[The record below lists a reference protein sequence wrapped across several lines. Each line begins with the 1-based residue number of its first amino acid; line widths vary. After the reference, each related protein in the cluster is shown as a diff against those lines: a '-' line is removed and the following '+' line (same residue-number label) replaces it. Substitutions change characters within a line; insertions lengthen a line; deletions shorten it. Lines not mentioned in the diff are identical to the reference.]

1 MVVDGRAKKTKFL
14 PSNGGCPQNSDLV
27 RNFNQHIGSDAHKAC
42 VEGARTKLA
51 SPLSSRLSAE
61 AERQQAVMTQLFRV
75 SAFQAKNK
83 LSFHA
88 YEELIMLLFAA
99 GVDVGDVDH
108 SRWVFDFD

>member
-1 MVVDGRAKKTKFL
+1 
-14 PSNGGCPQNSDLV
+14 
-27 RNFNQHIGSDAHKAC
+27 
-42 VEGARTKLA
+42 
-51 SPLSSRLSAE
+51 
-61 AERQQAVMTQLFRV
+61 MTQLFRV

-108 SRWVFDFD
+108 SRMTAREMNEVVAGITLLQIYLRLLRHSKMNLIKLAFPPRKQRS

>member
-1 MVVDGRAKKTKFL
+1 
-14 PSNGGCPQNSDLV
+14 
-27 RNFNQHIGSDAHKAC
+27 
-42 VEGARTKLA
+42 
-51 SPLSSRLSAE
+51 
-61 AERQQAVMTQLFRV
+61 MTQLLRV

-108 SRWVFDFD
+108 SRMTAREMNEVVAGFGRGQLKAFLELTSPITGHLPHLGVAADTAPRCARNQNRALRAE